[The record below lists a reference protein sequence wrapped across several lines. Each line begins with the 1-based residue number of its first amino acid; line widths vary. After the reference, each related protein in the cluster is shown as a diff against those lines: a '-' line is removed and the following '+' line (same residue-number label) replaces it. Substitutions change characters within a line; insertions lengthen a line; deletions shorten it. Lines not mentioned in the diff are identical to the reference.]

1 MDFNTGENIELSS
14 VGVPEEGSNEQLV
27 TTEASVTEQAPTDN
41 PSTLVEDVDEAWR
54 MAYDEKYK
62 REGKLGLLEEPK
74 QATVENYGDPRN
86 ILGFLDRMYK
96 DGANWYVDI
105 DGQRVTSRDVGEMGI
120 DAAWEKFYGYT
131 EQDRLM
137 LRLYL
142 NSVENRQADVD
153 DAQRRLDDAKM
164 RHRDAV
170 DKYSRLEEDI
180 NKRALYRKAMRRTD
194 GLIEPENEGV
204 YELHLRRLI
213 EHSPDIVDISTLLME
228 AHSKG
233 SNEEDLKSLYES
245 GLSKALKNLEQKGYQ
260 NINRYVEDNVRLFI
274 TRYYGNSANLNKI
287 FEKAEEQETPTT
299 L

>member
-14 VGVPEEGSNEQLV
+14 VGVPEEGSSEPLV

-41 PSTLVEDVDEAWR
+41 SSTLVKDVDEAWK

-74 QATVENYGDPRN
+74 KATAENYGDPRN
-86 ILGFLDRMYK
+86 ILGFLDHMYK
-96 DGANWYVDI
+96 DGANWSVEI
-105 DGQRVTSRDVGEMGI
+105 DGQEVTSREVGEMGI

-153 DAQRRLDDAKM
+153 DAQEMLDKAQKRYNDAI
-164 RHRDAV
+164 V
-170 DKYSRLEEDI
+170 NYSLLKEDI
-180 NKRALYRKAMRRTD
+180 NRRALYRKAMQRTES
-194 GLIEPENEGV
+194 LIAPEKKED
-204 YELHLRRLI
+204 YELNLRRFI
-213 EHSPDIVDISTLLME
+213 EFSPDIVDVATHLME

-233 SNEEDLKSLYES
+233 SNEEDLKRLYNSE
-245 GLSKALKNLEQKGYQ
+245 LNKTLENLKNKGY
-260 NINRYVEDNVRLFI
+260 NNMGGYVEDNVKSFI
-274 TRYYGNSANLNKI
+274 SKYYKDFDNLNQI
-287 FEKAEEQETPTT
+287 FKVDSE
-299 L
+299 

>member
-1 MDFNTGENIELSS
+1 MDFNIGENIGLSS
-14 VGVPEEGSNEQLV
+14 VGVPEEGTNEQLV

-41 PSTLVEDVDEAWR
+41 PSTLVEDVDKAWK
-54 MAYDEKYK
+54 MAYDEKYR
-62 REGKLGLLEEPK
+62 REGKLGLLEKPK
-74 QATVENYGDPRN
+74 PATVENYGDPRN
-86 ILGFLDRMYK
+86 ILGFLDHMYK